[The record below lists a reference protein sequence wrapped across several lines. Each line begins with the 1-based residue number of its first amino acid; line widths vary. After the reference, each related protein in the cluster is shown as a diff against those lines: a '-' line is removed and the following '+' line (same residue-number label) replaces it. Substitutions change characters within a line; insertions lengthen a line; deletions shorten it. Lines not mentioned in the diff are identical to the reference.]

1 MSWLDFSWLDLSW
14 LEPHDLTW
22 PDLIFPGL
30 AWPDLTCPELTF
42 PNLLGLINLSNL
54 TYTEWTCPDFIW
66 PVLTCPDLTWY
77 VLKLPV
83 LTWSVL
89 IWPRKIQVKL
99 NSQAGPECGKM
110 FRTQT
115 IQALDTIHTPKIHSR
130 QLPTTI
136 GKYIQNVKLYPGWW
150 VGGWLQVHNH
160 ATSWSNLQDC
170 KISSRAEIPKLDRV
184 WQYWHIMN
192 FYLLDN
198 VPHYKTPSP

>member
-136 GKYIQNVKLYPGWW
+136 GKYIQNVKLYPGL
-150 VGGWLQVHNH
+150 VGCRYIIMPLRGP
-160 ATSWSNLQDC
+160 TY
-170 KISSRAEIPKLDRV
+170 KIARFQAELKIICWNQCGKKML
-184 WQYWHIMN
+184 
-192 FYLLDN
+192 
-198 VPHYKTPSP
+198 